1 MVPNVASLIKYPNV
15 AGKSLAKGD
24 ITQDKDLAYI
34 GDFDIYHSWRK
45 VFQTGTIL
53 TEFQAG
59 LYYRPFHSYTVNSVG
74 HYVGPS
80 VVNKV
85 NVRIVPK
92 EINSQPLGLAGRF
105 LRKNEIVEKDDLVSF
120 SKDFPRKWRKVM
132 ASGHACQF
140 DNFIFHPEEPYRCD
154 SNYYFVGRLDIK
166 TLEAPKQIKDKP
178 ISRFRH
184 LVIKDD
190 FS

>member
-1 MVPNVASLIKYPNV
+1 MVPDIATLIKYPSGL
-15 AGKSLAKGD
+15 AGRNLTRGD
-24 ITQDKDLAYI
+24 ITKDGDLVYI
-34 GDFDIYHSWRK
+34 GNFQTHFWKK
-45 VFQTGTIL
+45 VFKTGEIL
-53 TEFQAG
+53 NEFQSG
-59 LYYRPFHSYTVNSVG
+59 LYFRPFQNYVVNSVSQ
-74 HYVGPS
+74 YVAP
-80 VVNKV
+80 VVKKID
-85 NVRIVPK
+85 VRIVPK

-105 LRKNEIVEKDDLVSF
+105 LKKFEIVEKDDLVSF